1 MLKLKSCFFAML
13 LAAAAAPAVF
23 AADVDGYPGFNTST
37 DPGLFVWRTPNGG
50 YQVRLL
56 AGGDWRGFE
65 GTFET
70 SGNVWGVNAVTLE
83 SGDAV
88 SKPSSGKV
96 GVKFNAKNQ
105 DVDGVAFNL
114 PAGADLCLRGQ
125 SGMTTAYLGSNAVP
139 VSLPASLSGSNACST
154 GGGTGGG
161 GTGGDGAGDGL
172 FVSRGANGVWELTLY
187 SESNA
192 AAFSGTI
199 EATQSINWLRQVS
212 FESDDS
218 AWKTDSKT
226 ATMNMSAWPGGYDG
240 VDVSLPDGA
249 GACLRDATGGSST
262 VYLGTSLAN
271 AVKVTTPVDLTNSGA
286 CGGTS
291 GGTNDGDGDEKG
303 TDGRKFNGGHYI
315 ALMRGNDSQTTMA
328 AAITPG
334 VKGFLKRYTWRE
346 LEPSQGQYNFS
357 ELKSDLDFAASQG
370 MHLIAM
376 VEDKTFV
383 NEVPAPAYLSWLTPR
398 NQAGGWTIARW
409 APQVVTRHKAL
420 LSAIGARFD
429 GHPNFEGV
437 ATQETAPSLGNAELN
452 ATGYTPEK
460 FRDALIEILSHGAQV
475 LPKSRM
481 FFFMNYLPRQQSYLG
496 DVAAAVASKGVVMGG
511 PDVMPDEHA
520 LQEHTYP
527 LYREFAG
534 KMPLFGQVEP
544 ICYHHQHADWSKPT
558 KYWSP
563 AELFRYARDN
573 LDVNYMFWVNY
584 PRAAYWDSYDY
595 YDTLPVIANNPHF

>member
-1 MLKLKSCFFAML
+1 MLKLKSCYFALL
-13 LAAAAAPAVF
+13 LAAAAVAPAVH

-37 DPGLFVWRTPNGG
+37 DRGLYVWRTSTGDW
-50 YQVRLL
+50 QVRLL
-56 AGGDWRGFE
+56 AGGDWRSFE

-70 SGNVWGVNAVTLE
+70 SGNLWGVSKISLE
-83 SGDAV
+83 SDDTV
-88 SKPSSGKV
+88 STSSGKV
-96 GVKFNAKNQ
+96 GVKFDAQNQ
-105 DVDGVAFNL
+105 DVDGVAFDL

-125 SGMTTAYLGSNAVP
+125 SGTTTAYLGSNAVP
-139 VSLPASLSGSNACST
+139 VSLPASLSGSNACSAN
-154 GGGTGGG
+154 
-161 GTGGDGAGDGL
+161 TGGDNTGSAGDGL
-172 FVSRGANGVWELTLY
+172 FVSRGSNGEWELTLY
-187 SESNA
+187 SESNP
-192 AAFSGTI
+192 AAFSGTF
-199 EATQSINWLRQVS
+199 EATQSINWLRRES

-218 AWKTDSKT
+218 AWKSDTKT
-226 ATMNMSAWPGGYDG
+226 ATVNMSAWPGGYDG
-240 VDVSLPDGA
+240 LDISIPNGA

-291 GGTNDGDGDEKG
+291 DGGGAEKG
-303 TDGRKFNGGHYI
+303 SDGRKFNAGHYI
-315 ALMRGNDSQTTMA
+315 ALMRGNDSQATMA
-328 AAITPG
+328 AAIKPG

-357 ELKSDLDFAASQG
+357 EMKSDLDFAASQG

-481 FFFMNYLPRQQSYLG
+481 FFFMNYLPKQQSYLG

-527 LYREFAG
+527 FYREFAG

-544 ICYHHQHADWSKPT
+544 ICYHHRHADTT
-558 KYWSP
+558 KGAYWSP

-584 PRAAYWDSYDY
+584 PKAAYWNSYDY
-595 YDTLPVIANNPHF
+595 YDALPVIANNPQFNQ